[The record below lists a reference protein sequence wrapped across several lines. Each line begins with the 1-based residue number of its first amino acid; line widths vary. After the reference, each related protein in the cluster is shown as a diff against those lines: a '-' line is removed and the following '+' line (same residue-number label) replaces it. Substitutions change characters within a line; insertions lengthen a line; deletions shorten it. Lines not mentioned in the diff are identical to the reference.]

1 MESQLIHLLLTKIC
15 GSHTTHHP
23 LWRLTCLLLHFKPH
37 RSPNYRTWC
46 SRTQHTSTHTHRDKH
61 PGHCLSFLMRY
72 QREGLSN
79 DLTWQLISSIAHGN
93 NYCHKS
99 LPTPLLAAPS
109 TFASQWQHS
118 LAESTCSRL
127 GVMIQKKREKFPW
140 LRLNYVYAYMQWGRP
155 SVQINTWKSSESCIA
170 WFLLSSR

>member
-37 RSPNYRTWC
+37 RSPNYRTRC

-61 PGHCLSFLMRY
+61 CLSFLMRY
-72 QREGLSN
+72 HREGLSN

-99 LPTPLLAAPS
+99 LPTLLLAAPS
-109 TFASQWQHS
+109 TFASQQSQPVVASVLWF
-118 LAESTCSRL
+118 R
-127 GVMIQKKREKFPW
+127 KREKNFPDYD
-140 LRLNYVYAYMQWGRP
+140 LIMFMPICSGV
-155 SVQINTWKSSESCIA
+155 VQVCK
-170 WFLLSSR
+170 

>member
-1 MESQLIHLLLTKIC
+1 MVVTLLTILYGVWLVC
-15 GSHTTHHP
+15 CYTLNHTGLQTTVHGVLALNTQPHT
-23 LWRLTCLLLHFKPH
+23 LTE
-37 RSPNYRTWC
+37 
-46 SRTQHTSTHTHRDKH
+46 TST